1 MAICCWFTEWEM
13 YVCRGFHIELLRW
26 RSYMLLL
33 SCFMRMIQTV
43 WVSLSCRNFLG
54 SISTVIEA
62 SCPLIQFER
71 ERFMIECILRG
82 LGISCGSSIYIR
94 HIFATTPIHVRLKE
108 TTRGTKKSQAHLCR
122 HPNTCEA

>member
-1 MAICCWFTEWEM
+1 
-13 YVCRGFHIELLRW
+13 
-26 RSYMLLL
+26 
-33 SCFMRMIQTV
+33 MRMIQTV
-43 WVSLSCRNFLG
+43 WVSLSCRIFLG

-82 LGISCGSSIYIR
+82 LGIPCGSSIYIR

-108 TTRGTKKSQAHLCR
+108 THGEQKRVRHIFAATPIHVRLNEITRGTIK
-122 HPNTCEA
+122 TCLG